1 MGCNFCKKKGYTKIN
16 YLAPNEKEIDIK
28 DFSSEND
35 KHLEIIEK
43 TNNYF
48 QFVQL
53 VDYVNLLEQFSIETS
68 TIVTDEHMRTNFN
81 FNDKFLSEPMNIE
94 EFQSFLENKIFHI
107 EELSEIINNNQDNL
121 SVFKQMCLEIY
132 KALELKLKQHYN
144 DNDSN
149 NLIKKVN
156 LLAIGMLYC
165 ACENIEKIKL
175 FFDIFKNE
183 KEEFCKSENLNDY
196 LLTMFLTAS
205 YSLISARNKICNTKL
220 GIEKLP
226 KEDVMKLINVSELKD
241 NENLVKIFNDNFFK
255 EEKYNWEQFKN
266 KFEDINKG
274 FGWVISSKGIRRKLE
289 ENNI

>member
-1 MGCNFCKKKGYTKIN
+1 MISGIIIYIKFLIIKMGCNFCRKKGYTKIN

-48 QFVQL
+48 KFVQL
-53 VDYVNLLEQFSIETS
+53 VEYVNLLEQFSIETS
-68 TIVTDEHMRTNFN
+68 TIITDEPMRIKFN
-81 FNDKFLSEPMNIE
+81 YNDQFLSESMNIE
-94 EFQSFLENKIFHI
+94 EFQSFLENKIFNI
-107 EELSEIINNNQDNL
+107 EELSEIINNNQDNV

-144 DNDSN
+144 NNDSN
-149 NLIKKVN
+149 DIIQKRN

-183 KEEFCKSENLNDY
+183 NEEFCKSENLNDY
-196 LLTMFLTAS
+196 LLSMFLIAS
-205 YSLISARNKICNTKL
+205 YSIISARNKIFNTKL
-220 GIEKLP
+220 GIEKLA

-241 NENLVKIFNDNFFK
+241 NENLVKLFNDNFFK
-255 EEKYNWEQFKN
+255 EEKYNWEQFK
-266 KFEDINKG
+266 KKI
-274 FGWVISSKGIRRKLE
+274 
-289 ENNI
+289 